1 MPQPFKNVVSMKLA
15 SIEIPNSWFLLSS
28 LKKNN
33 IFEIKTTICGNCNI
47 YTIIIPEGNYTNDNI
62 VSFLN
67 SNFLYKSATDSPL
80 KYIKFSV
87 LENSNRSKFEIVE
100 NTPDSFTFSLIFTN
114 GVIKEYP
121 SKIKD
126 CHNYLPIDD
135 FYIDIVKNQN
145 VVASFHSH
153 LNSLTPSGNDLFFM
167 KNYDIPIIIYS
178 LNKNTF
184 LSVNIKDET
193 NLITWNFEEACLPEI

>member
-1 MPQPFKNVVSMKLA
+1 MVDFLGQNLSIIQYKDLLKSIKNYC
-15 SIEIPNSWFLLSS
+15 LS
-28 LKKNN
+28 
-33 IFEIKTTICGNCNI
+33 
-47 YTIIIPEGNYTNDNI
+47 NYPYE
-62 VSFLN
+62 SGG
-67 SNFLYKSATDSPL
+67 
-80 KYIKFSV
+80 
-87 LENSNRSKFEIVE
+87 
-100 NTPDSFTFSLIFTN
+100 LIFAN
-114 GVIKEYP
+114 GVTKEYK